1 MFNSNMYG
9 VHLTISSLGISF
21 SSSWQWV
28 EVNVLSINKALSF
41 CHQIGGD
48 RRTQQGCRLAQQDL
62 DEKETARKNPKKR
75 GEHKNN

>member
-9 VHLTISSLGISF
+9 VQLTISSLAISF

-28 EVNVLSINKALSF
+28 EVNVLSIITKVLSF
-41 CHQIGGD
+41 CHQIGGN

-62 DEKETARKNPKKR
+62 DEK
-75 GEHKNN
+75 GEDQKEPQDEGGTQK